1 MFNDRG
7 RSENHTSTQIEARK
21 QELAARGSS
30 PVNERVSWGGVVGV
44 CLRCCQVKLGKDAS
58 VGMTTLV
65 GHMTPSRKKLE
76 PPDGGWGWMVV
87 VGVAITNLANTLVVL
102 SPTAEDGEIEVR
114 ISSTNQS
121 IISLFGLLFGDTL
134 EHMGYGTTG
143 AAVITTVM
151 TAVTNFSGL
160 VTGPIIRR
168 YSYRKAAVVGGLLT
182 AAGMILTCEVTSI
195 WHMIFSYGVLA
206 GLGLG
211 FLAPCTFVAVNTYF
225 TTRKGRA
232 VGLSLAGTGLG
243 QMIMPHAV
251 RLLLEEYGFR
261 GTVLFIGGLSLHALV
276 GAALFQ
282 PVEWHMK
289 VREAPLPTLLPGR
302 YQLSAAGQ
310 QVDTEGS
317 DQALLPAEDKPSLT
331 KVTSNPKLR
340 RNVSSLSLASVC
352 SVELGDVIV
361 DKEETKPDQSTQYG
375 TANYTIDK
383 EGHPEKPDK
392 NPGAFASCMARM
404 VDMMDL
410 DLLSDPVFV
419 NIVVG
424 LAVVYTAGIN
434 FSMIYPFY
442 LHMDVGMTLADT
454 ATCMSVLAAFDI
466 LSRLIVPQITDR
478 LNVGSR
484 ITYLVAAVL
493 LAASRSALATTK
505 DFKIILVTLA
515 FCGFVRGVTVVNL
528 NLSISE
534 YCSNEKLPAAL
545 GINMVIKGVFILAFG
560 PLLGY
565 LRDET
570 AEQTDRV
577 VSQDKFLPSGGM
589 LPGADSGHGLARR
602 HSVVG

>member
-1 MFNDRG
+1 M
-7 RSENHTSTQIEARK
+7 K
-21 QELAARGSS
+21 YLK
-30 PVNERVSWGGVVGV
+30 VVWACWEDECG
-44 CLRCCQVKLGKDAS
+44 
-58 VGMTTLV
+58 
-65 GHMTPSRKKLE
+65 PS
-76 PPDGGWGWMVV
+76 D
-87 VGVAITNLANTLVVL
+87 
-102 SPTAEDGEIEVR
+102 EV
-114 ISSTNQS
+114 
-121 IISLFGLLFGDTL
+121 
-134 EHMGYGTTG
+134 Y
-143 AAVITTVM
+143 
-151 TAVTNFSGL
+151 
-160 VTGPIIRR
+160 
-168 YSYRKAAVVGGLLT
+168 
-182 AAGMILTCEVTSI
+182 
-195 WHMIFSYGVLA
+195 
-206 GLGLG
+206 GLG

-243 QMIMPHAV
+243 QMVMPHAV

-289 VREAPLPTLLPGR
+289 VREIKQRESLCCGTLYYRFSWGSFIFGCPPCLLAGGLTVEHGWTGSHAAQRRAISEYNFGSSIELVLRGHPSNPEFQDRVLYGSR
-302 YQLSAAGQ
+302 EVSADST
-310 QVDTEGS
+310 VDTEGS

-361 DKEETKPDQSTQYG
+361 DKEETKPDQNTQYG
-375 TANYTIDK
+375 SANYTIDK
-383 EGHPEKPDK
+383 EANPEKPDK
-392 NPGAFASCMARM
+392 KQPGAFASCMARI

-442 LHMDVGMTLADT
+442 LHMDVGMTLTDT

-505 DFKIILVTLA
+505 DFKVILVSLA
-515 FCGFVRGVTVVNL
+515 FCGFVRGITVVNL

-534 YCSNEKLPAAL
+534 YCSNDKLPAAL

-560 PLLGY
+560 PLLGF

-570 AEQTDRV
+570 GSFPLCIHIQ
-577 VSQDKFLPSGGM
+577 
-589 LPGADSGHGLARR
+589 
-602 HSVVG
+602 SVMILVPMIFWVLEMVILRSRKR

>member
-1 MFNDRG
+1 MQPPKRVLKPLEIRFC
-7 RSENHTSTQIEARK
+7 SLIE
-21 QELAARGSS
+21 
-30 PVNERVSWGGVVGV
+30 
-44 CLRCCQVKLGKDAS
+44 GKDAS

-65 GHMTPSRKKLE
+65 GHMNPSRKKLE

-87 VGVAITNLANTLVVL
+87 VGVAITN
-102 SPTAEDGEIEVR
+102 
-114 ISSTNQS
+114 STNQS

-302 YQLSAAGQ
+302 YQLSAAG

-570 AEQTDRV
+570 AEQTDHV
-577 VSQDKFLPSGGM
+577 VSQYKFLPSDGM
-589 LPGADSGHGLARR
+589 LPGADSGHGLVRR

>member
-1 MFNDRG
+1 
-7 RSENHTSTQIEARK
+7 
-21 QELAARGSS
+21 
-30 PVNERVSWGGVVGV
+30 
-44 CLRCCQVKLGKDAS
+44 
-58 VGMTTLV
+58 
-65 GHMTPSRKKLE
+65 MTPYIRRS
-76 PPDGGWGWMVV
+76 WHY
-87 VGVAITNLANTLVVL
+87 L
-102 SPTAEDGEIEVR
+102 SQQMAAPLL
-114 ISSTNQS
+114 STNQS

-182 AAGMILTCEVTSI
+182 ASGMILTCEVTSI

-243 QMIMPHAV
+243 QMVMPHAV

-289 VREAPLPTLLPGR
+289 VRE
-302 YQLSAAGQ
+302 
-310 QVDTEGS
+310 VDTEGS

-361 DKEETKPDQSTQYG
+361 DKEETKPDQNTQYG
-375 TANYTIDK
+375 SANYTIDK
-383 EGHPEKPDK
+383 EANPEKPDK
-392 NPGAFASCMARM
+392 KQPGAFASCMARI

-442 LHMDVGMTLADT
+442 LHMDVGMTLTDT

-505 DFKIILVTLA
+505 DFKIILLSLA

-534 YCSNEKLPAAL
+534 YCSNDKLPAAL

-560 PLLGY
+560 PLLGF

-570 AEQTDRV
+570 GSFPLCIHIQSVMILVPMIFWVLEMVILRSRKRV
-577 VSQDKFLPSGGM
+577 SVVPSSSLIFGTARSW
-589 LPGADSGHGLARR
+589 LRTASSRLARR
-602 HSVVG
+602 VAWLFLSLWFRTHVYTGRLFTGLVES